1 MNFQLQ
7 ADKVKKSSY
16 IHQLFCWIEKDETE
30 MVIKFFEAYP
40 QFVNRMLSPNNWS
53 PMMYAVRYGN
63 F

>member
-30 MVIKFFEAYP
+30 KVIQFF
-40 QFVNRMLSPNNWS
+40 
-53 PMMYAVRYGN
+53 
-63 F
+63 